1 MAIDER
7 ARHELHRKLEEVLGA
22 DEAATLMSHLP
33 PIGWADVATKHDLA
47 QLEERVNMRFDMVDR
62 RFESIYQRFDSM
74 EARFD
79 GKLALLEG
87 RLYDRM
93 AKQSRTIVIC
103 GPGFSIYGCEPG
115 LRSPPALIGSSPLNV
130 GISRRPPRC

>member
-33 PIGWADVATKHDLA
+33 PVGWADVATKQDLA
-47 QLEERVNMRFDMVDR
+47 QLRDYMNVRFDMIDQ
-62 RFESIYQRFDSM
+62 RFESLDQRFDSM

-87 RLYDRM
+87 PLYDRM
-93 AKQSRTIVIC
+93 AKQSRTIV
-103 GPGFSIYGCEPG
+103 FAV
-115 LRSPPALIGSSPLNV
+115 LGSVFTVASLV
-130 GISRRPPRC
+130 FAARLL